1 MKYLASILIALALV
15 QASVGEPPAPR
26 KAANFRLLDTRGF
39 SHELQRYTD
48 SPAIVIAAWHA
59 AGPDAPQ
66 ARAALAQL
74 ATEFQAAQVKFF
86 GLVVSDGGQPAS
98 DRIET
103 APPANEALLKGAQA
117 LLGSLGM
124 KKGGGTA
131 EGADA
136 VPVLVDTNTMVLRQL
151 GLDHVGEALLL
162 DKELNVLFDGPLA
175 AFCAPSGATLLHEAL
190 QRFAAG
196 QITEPLPTVPMD
208 NTSLYGDLE
217 TPAAYSDAIAPLLQ
231 SKCGNCHH
239 ANGAAPFALDSYDA
253 VRSRKGMIREVLLT
267 KRMPPW
273 HADPAY
279 GHFANDRSLTEAQA
293 RSLLTWLNAD
303 APRGEGPDPL
313 AAVPAEPSREWKLG
327 TPDVIIGMQE
337 PHDIPAEGVLPY
349 AVIKLPSGFTEDK
362 WIRGIEVRA
371 GNPKVVHH
379 ALIFIEYPDDKKA
392 REPHVG
398 GGLGGYFAGFVPG
411 AEPYFYPEN
420 TGKFA
425 PAGATFTF
433 QMHYVPTGKP
443 EQDKTEMAFYFCKEP
458 PAERMETEAASETM
472 FQIPPRTHDHAVS
485 AEDDFWTE
493 AKLWGL
499 SPHMHYRGSRFKYT
513 AIQPDGTAEVLLS
526 VPHFDFDW
534 QTMYHFPEP
543 KVMTRGARLVCDGG
557 YDNSVTNPANPDPND
572 TVRFGDQT
580 FQEMF
585 IGYYEYSAPVETWER
600 RFRHR
605 EKRMTEMKAEFDA
618 AHPGVSSGPPMTNE
632 QLIGTTW
639 KDNRFMFTF
648 KAEGEFLVNSL
659 IKGQW
664 KRVND
669 RVIIDV
675 AGEHFE
681 LDILGQGLFYD
692 GNFPIER
699 VK

>member
-1 MKYLASILIALALV
+1 MKYLASMLIALALL
-15 QASVGEPPAPR
+15 QAGVGEGPAPR
-26 KAANFRLLDTRGF
+26 KAANFRLLDNRGY
-39 SHELQRYTD
+39 SHELQRYAD
-48 SPAIVIAAWHA
+48 SPAIVLSAWHA
-59 AGPDAPQ
+59 AGPDAPV

-74 ATEFQAAQVKFF
+74 ANEFQAAKLKFL
-86 GLVVSDGGQPAS
+86 GIVVTEGQPVPE
-98 DRIET
+98 RIDA
-103 APPANEALLKGAQA
+103 APAANDALLKGAQA

-124 KKGGGTA
+124 KKATTGDAGP
-131 EGADA
+131 DA
-136 VPVLVDTNTMVLRQL
+136 VPVLLDANTMVCRQM
-151 GLDHVGEALLL
+151 GLDRVGETLVL
-162 DKELNVLFDGPLA
+162 DKDLNVLFDGPLA
-175 AFCAPSGATLLHEAL
+175 AFCAAPGALTAHDAL
-190 QRFAAG
+190 QQFTTGQLTTPMPAVAMENAA
-196 QITEPLPTVPMD
+196 
-208 NTSLYGDLE
+208 LYGDPE
-217 TPAAYSDAIAPLLQ
+217 AAPAYSDVIAPLLQ
-231 SKCGNCHH
+231 AKCLNCHH
-239 ANGAAPFALDSYDA
+239 ANGAAPFALDGYDA

-279 GHFANDRSLTEAQA
+279 GHFANDRSLTDAQI
-293 RSLLTWLNAD
+293 RDLLTWLNAD
-303 APRGEGPDPL
+303 APRGDGPDPL
-313 AAVPAEPSREWKLG
+313 ASVPAEPSREWKLG
-327 TPDVIIGMQE
+327 TPDLVIGMQE
-337 PHDIPAEGVLPY
+337 PHDVPAEGVLPY

-379 ALIFIEYPDDKKA
+379 ALIFIEYPDDKKS

-425 PAGATFTF
+425 PAGATFIF
-433 QMHYVPTGKP
+433 QMHYVTTGKP

-472 FQIPPRTHDHAVS
+472 FQIPPGVHDHPVS
-485 AEDDFWTE
+485 AEDDFWAQ

-513 AIQPDGTAEVLLS
+513 AIQPDGSAEVLLS
-526 VPHFDFDW
+526 VPNFNFDW
-534 QTMYHFPEP
+534 QTMYHLAEPRAFP
-543 KVMTRGARLVCDGG
+543 RGTRLVCDGG
-557 YDNSVTNPANPDPND
+557 YDNSVTNPANPDPKD

-585 IGYYEYSAPVETWER
+585 IGYYEYSAPVEVWER
-600 RFRHR
+600 RFQYR
-605 EKRMTEMKAEFDA
+605 EKRMTEMKAEYDA
-618 AHPGVSSGPPMTNE
+618 KNPGASDGPPMTNE

-639 KDNRFMFTF
+639 KDNRFIFTF
-648 KAEGEFLVNSL
+648 KAEGEFLVNSI

-675 AGEHFE
+675 AGSHFE

-692 GNFPIER
+692 RSFPIER